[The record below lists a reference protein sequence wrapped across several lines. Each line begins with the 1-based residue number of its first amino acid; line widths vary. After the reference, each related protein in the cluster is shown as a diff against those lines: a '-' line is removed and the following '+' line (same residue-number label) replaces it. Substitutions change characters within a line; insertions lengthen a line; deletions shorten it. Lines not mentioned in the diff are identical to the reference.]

1 MWHVDRAVEES
12 ASYEQIGKHRWRASL
27 SGFISASAEADTP
40 SRSLSQLKEAID
52 LVLSSVVRRVG
63 PFTGQEDGG
72 RAALAPQW
80 EKLLTAEVARVAVSN
95 KPKAPAESTKPKL
108 ARKRR

>member
-1 MWHVDRAVEES
+1 MWHVDKAVEES
-12 ASYEQIGKHRWRASL
+12 ASFEQVGKHCWRSSL
-27 SGFISASAEADTP
+27 TGFISGSAEADTP
-40 SRSLSQLKEAID
+40 SRSLSQLKEAVD

-63 PFTGQEDGG
+63 PFTGREDGG

-80 EKLLTAEVARVAVSN
+80 EKLLTAEIARTAVSARRKAQAESP
-95 KPKAPAESTKPKL
+95 KPKV